1 MKKVLLIA
9 VSVLLASTVL
19 LASSC
24 SETTADE
31 IRIGFIGPMTG
42 DYANYGLLQSQAVAM
57 AIDERNAQ
65 NPIEGVSFRLI
76 IEDSEGDV
84 ARGQA
89 AIEKL
94 ASVDKITGLIGGVFS
109 GVTLAITPRTQAEK
123 ILTISGSATAPGVTD
138 IGDYIFRTVATDSLQ
153 GIVSAQYAYKEMGVR
168 KVAVLFTRNDYSQG
182 LAEIFQ
188 EEFTKL
194 GGEIVALESGMQG
207 DKDFRTQLTT
217 IRAAQPDVLFLPNYV
232 AEIAQILKQADEL
245 GIDAQIL
252 ASDGFNNPQIFDLA
266 GELSNGVIFS
276 DSEMQTSDDFRKA
289 YNSRFGDDPDGF
301 SFNAYDGANIMM
313 DAIVNA
319 WEQASD
325 ADKAAL
331 KLDRKMI
338 REYVANVK
346 DYPGVSGAISFFPNG
361 DVIRNIGINTVENL
375 EYKEVGVYSIKGSEL
390 VQIR

>member
-1 MKKVLLIA
+1 
-9 VSVLLASTVL
+9 
-19 LASSC
+19 
-24 SETTADE
+24 
-31 IRIGFIGPMTG
+31 
-42 DYANYGLLQSQAVAM
+42 
-57 AIDERNAQ
+57 AQ